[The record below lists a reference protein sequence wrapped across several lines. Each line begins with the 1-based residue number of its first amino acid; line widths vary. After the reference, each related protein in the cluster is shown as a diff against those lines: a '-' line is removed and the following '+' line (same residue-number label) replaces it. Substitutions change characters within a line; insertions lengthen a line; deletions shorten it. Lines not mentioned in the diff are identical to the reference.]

1 MEKQILID
9 HAVDLI
15 MSWAAVLDQKGVPY
29 ALPDVE
35 ELRAMDVFEVRRILK
50 EMRDL
55 ARTPT

>member
-1 MEKQILID
+1 
-9 HAVDLI
+9 